1 MLEFS
6 ESYLRK
12 NYDKFEFFDIE
23 CADKRVREI
32 YMRTRRCL
40 RCPGMEKCKMH
51 PEFWL
56 EGESLRLTE
65 DLKIRDSGEEE
76 ALQREQAEKERAER
90 EEAAEMESEA

>member
-12 NYDKFEFFDIE
+12 NFDHFVFFDIE

-40 RCPGMEKCKMH
+40 RCPGMERCKMH
-51 PEFWL
+51 PDFWL
-56 EGESLRLTE
+56 EGESSRLSE
-65 DLKIRDSGEEE
+65 DLRIRDSGEEE
-76 ALQREQAEKERAER
+76 ALQREQAEKEKAER
-90 EEAAEMESEA
+90 EQEAEKENEA